1 MSKVINNSDILFLY
15 DAKLC
20 NPNGDPDDE
29 NKPRMDYERSI
40 NLVSDV
46 RLKRYIRD
54 YLQWIGQEIFVAKQD
69 NKSVT
74 ATDRIKAILGL
85 DKSKALTPDETEILL
100 SKLID
105 VRLFGGTIPIKIEDE
120 KGSSATFTGPVQF
133 NWGFS
138 LNRTRIVDSSGI
150 TSHFSSE
157 SSYEQ
162 GTMGKDYRVY
172 YSLIAFHGI
181 VSAKRAEKT
190 FLKEEDLQL
199 LDEAMVKAIPL
210 LATRSKIGQY
220 PRLYLRV
227 EYKDA
232 FTFLGDLRNYISLV
246 EDDGSLRDI
255 SEVQLD
261 VSRLYDH
268 LSEHRNEIERIYVWQ
283 NSKLGLKGI
292 DSENF
297 ADALKEANIN
307 VNDLQFISRGK
318 SQ

>member
-1 MSKVINNSDILFLY
+1 MSKAIYNSDILFLY

-29 NKPRMDYERSI
+29 NKPRMDYERNI

-54 YLQWIGQEIFVAKQD
+54 YFQMTGKEVFVAKQD

-74 ATDRIKAILGL
+74 ATDRIMALL
-85 DKSKALTPDETEILL
+85 NMERSKALTSEEMEGLL
-100 SKLID
+100 NKLID
-105 VRLFGGTIPIKIEDE
+105 VRLFGATMPIKIEGE
-120 KGSSATFTGPVQF
+120 KGSSVTFTGPVQF

-138 LNRTRIVDSSGI
+138 LNKTRIVDSSGI

-172 YSLIAFHGI
+172 YSFIAFHGI

-199 LDEAMVKAIPL
+199 LDEAVVKAIPL
-210 LATRSKIGQY
+210 MATRSKIGQY

-227 EYKDA
+227 EYNDEFA
-232 FTFLGDLRNYISLV
+232 FLGDLRSLIHLA

-255 SEVQLD
+255 TEVRLD
-261 VSRLYDH
+261 VRSLCEH
-268 LSEHRNEIERIYVWQ
+268 LLKHKDKIRQVYVWQ
-283 NSKLGLKGI
+283 DSQLELVGADSKQYLAEVLQQADIKVNSV
-292 DSENF
+292 S
-297 ADALKEANIN
+297 
-307 VNDLQFISRGK
+307 V
-318 SQ
+318 

>member
-1 MSKVINNSDILFLY
+1 MERVLNNSDILFLY

-29 NKPRMDYERSI
+29 NKPRMDYERNV

-54 YLQWIGQEIFVAKQD
+54 YFQWTGQEVFVAKQD
-69 NKSVT
+69 DKSVT
-74 ATDRIKAILGL
+74 ATDRVMSLL
-85 DKSKALTPDETEILL
+85 NLEKSRALTDEEMATLL
-100 SKLID
+100 NRLID
-105 VRLFGGTIPIKIEDE
+105 VRLFGATMPIKIEDS

-138 LNRTRIVDSSGI
+138 LNKVRIVDSSGI

-157 SSYEQ
+157 SRFER

-181 VSAKRAEKT
+181 VSAKRAAKT
-190 FLKEEDLQL
+190 FLKEEDLKL

-210 LATRSKIGQY
+210 LATTRSKIGQQ

-227 EYKDA
+227 EYINDT
-232 FTFLGDLRNYISLV
+232 TFLGDLRSYIRLV
-246 EDDGSLRDI
+246 EDSGSLRDI

-261 VSRLYDH
+261 IQPLCQYLAQHKD
-268 LSEHRNEIERIYVWQ
+268 EIKQVHVWQ
-283 NSKLGLKGI
+283 DSQLRLVPSASLGEALQNSGIKLV
-292 DSENF
+292 S
-297 ADALKEANIN
+297 
-307 VNDLQFISRGK
+307 V
-318 SQ
+318 

>member
-1 MSKVINNSDILFLY
+1 MSKAIYNSDILFLY

-54 YLQWIGQEIFVAKQD
+54 YFQMTGKEVFVAKQD
-69 NKSVT
+69 DKSVT
-74 ATDRIKAILGL
+74 ATDRIMALL
-85 DKSKALTPDETEILL
+85 NMERSKALTSEEMEGLL
-100 SKLID
+100 NKLID
-105 VRLFGGTIPIKIEDE
+105 VRLFGATMPIKIEGE
-120 KGSSATFTGPVQF
+120 KGSSVTFTGPVQF

-138 LNRTRIVDSSGI
+138 LNKTRIVDSSGI

-172 YSLIAFHGI
+172 YSFIAFHGI

-199 LDEAMVKAIPL
+199 LDEAVVKAIPL
-210 LATRSKIGQY
+210 MATRSKIGQY

-227 EYKDA
+227 EYNDE
-232 FTFLGDLRNYISLV
+232 FTFLGDLRSRIRLA

-255 SEVQLD
+255 TEVQLD
-261 VSRLYDH
+261 VRPLC
-268 LSEHRNEIERIYVWQ
+268 EHVSKHKDKIRQAYVWQ
-283 NSKLGLKGI
+283 DSQLGLVGA
-292 DSENF
+292 DSKQYLAEVLQQ
-297 ADALKEANIN
+297 AGIN
-307 VNDLQFISRGK
+307 VNTVSV
-318 SQ
+318 

>member
-1 MSKVINNSDILFLY
+1 MDKVLNNSDILFIY

-29 NKPRMDYERSI
+29 NKPRMDYERSV

-54 YLQWIGQEIFVAKQD
+54 YFQWTGQEVFVAKQD
-69 NKSVT
+69 DKSVT
-74 ATDRIKAILGL
+74 ATDRIKSLL
-85 DKSKALTPDETEILL
+85 NVEKSKVLTDEEKRTLL
-100 SKLID
+100 NKLID
-105 VRLFGGTIPIKIEDE
+105 VRLFGATMPIKIDE
-120 KGSSATFTGPVQF
+120 KKGSSTTFTGPVQF

-138 LNRTRIVDSSGI
+138 LNKVRIVDSSGI

-157 SSYEQ
+157 TDREQ

-181 VSAKRAEKT
+181 VSAKRADKT
-190 FLKEEDLQL
+190 LLKEGDLKL

-210 LATRSKIGQY
+210 MATTRSKIGQQ

-227 EYKDA
+227 RYNDD
-232 FTFLGDLRNYISLV
+232 FTFLGDLRNYIRLV
-246 EDDGSLRDI
+246 EDNGSLRDI

-261 VSRLYDH
+261 IQPLCEYLTQHKDKIKEV
-268 LSEHRNEIERIYVWQ
+268 YVWQ
-283 NSKLGLKGI
+283 
-292 DSENF
+292 DSLLQLVPFRNLSE
-297 ADALKEANIN
+297 ALQSSEIK
-307 VNDLQFISRGK
+307 VK
-318 SQ
+318 TV

>member
-1 MSKVINNSDILFLY
+1 MSKAIYNSDILFLY

-29 NKPRMDYERSI
+29 NKPRMDYERNI

-54 YLQWIGQEIFVAKQD
+54 YFQMTGKEVFVAKQD

-74 ATDRIKAILGL
+74 ATDRIMALL
-85 DKSKALTPDETEILL
+85 NMEKSKALTSEEMEGLL
-100 SKLID
+100 NKLID
-105 VRLFGGTIPIKIEDE
+105 VRLFGATMPIKIEGG
-120 KGSSATFTGPVQF
+120 KGSSVTFTGPVQF

-138 LNRTRIVDSSGI
+138 LNKTRIVDSSGI

-172 YSLIAFHGI
+172 YSFIAFHGI

-199 LDEAMVKAIPL
+199 LDEAVVKAIPL
-210 LATRSKIGQY
+210 MATRSKIGQY

-227 EYKDA
+227 EYNDEFA
-232 FTFLGDLRNYISLV
+232 FLGDLRSLIHLA

-255 SEVQLD
+255 TEVRLD
-261 VSRLYDH
+261 VRSLCEH
-268 LSEHRNEIERIYVWQ
+268 LLKHKDKIRQVYVWQ
-283 NSKLGLKGI
+283 DSQLELVGADSKQYLAEVLQQADIKVNSV
-292 DSENF
+292 S
-297 ADALKEANIN
+297 
-307 VNDLQFISRGK
+307 V
-318 SQ
+318 